1 MEVEEIYSLKKQML
15 DLGYVEGEVNAFI
28 HDVTGDQAIEKLNK
42 QEYHELIEYLSSYI
56 SFARKSKQLVA
67 NCK

>member
-1 MEVEEIYSLKKQML
+1 ML

-28 HDVTGDQAIEKLNK
+28 HDVTGDQPIEKLNK
-42 QEYHELIEYLSSYI
+42 HDYQELIEYLGSYV

-67 NCK
+67 NGK

>member
-1 MEVEEIYSLKKQML
+1 MEVEKIYSLKKQML

-28 HDVTGDQAIEKLNK
+28 HDVTGDQPIERLNK
-42 QEYHELIEYLSSYI
+42 QDYQELIEYLSSYI
-56 SFARKSKQLVA
+56 SFARKSKQLVM